1 MEEEEILNQIAKMLE
16 TNIKFE
22 LSKPRPSKTYAGRP
36 KPVSGKYPTPISKPY
51 ASGNLYNSVKVFW
64 DNINTPQMGLVVEFE
79 NAPYWEFINNGRKP
93 NSGKVTGELKPA
105 LMQWARIKPLPQ
117 FRDSKG
123 RFMSNEDRANLITF
137 SVAKYGYYGTQFL
150 DKAIDRTINKIT
162 DDLGEYYQ
170 LFFLNALTGG
180 EEGPG
185 LEIR

>member
-22 LSKPRPSKTYAGRP
+22 LSKPREVKAYDGTP
-36 KPVSGKYPTPISKPY
+36 KPVSGKYPPITSKPY
-51 ASGNLYNSVKVFW
+51 ASGNLYKSVKVFW
-64 DNINTPQMGLVVEFE
+64 ENINTPQMGLVVEFE
-79 NAPYWEFINNGRKP
+79 NAPYWTFINDGRPP
-93 NSGKVTGELKPA
+93 NKTKTGGLRAA

-123 RFMSNEDRANLITF
+123 RFMSNEERANLITR

-162 DDLGEYYQ
+162 DDMGEYYQ